1 MISVTQIVLSD
12 IYTNTY
18 VIKDEATSAL
28 AVVDPAC
35 KSDKLI
41 ELINE
46 LSGDLRFILLT
57 HGHFDHIGGVKFVKE
72 HFDVPVLIGEKEL
85 TLLNSNALN
94 GSALHNISVDKVEVD
109 RALVDNDVIKLGE
122 STLRFITTPGHTA
135 GSGCYIVDD
144 CIFSGDTLFCQCIGR
159 TDFPTSSPAD
169 MAKSLE
175 KLRDLEGDYNV
186 LPGHDICT
194 TLSAERKYNPY
205 MR

>member
-1 MISVTQIVLSD
+1 MIEVTQIVLGD

-18 VIKDEATSAL
+18 IIKDKATSAL

-35 KSDKLI
+35 ESEQLIKLI
-41 ELINE
+41 NDLG
-46 LSGDLRFILLT
+46 GDLRYILLT

-72 HFDVPVLIGEKEL
+72 HFDASVLIGEAEL
-85 TLLNSNALN
+85 NLLNSNALN
-94 GSALHNISVDKVEVD
+94 GSALHNISVEMVEVD
-109 RALVDNDVIKLGE
+109 RALKDNDTITLGE

-169 MAKSLE
+169 MANSLR
-175 KLRDLEGDYNV
+175 KLRDLQGDYNV

-194 TLSAERKYNPY
+194 TLSAERKFNPY

>member
-1 MISVTQIVLSD
+1 MIEVTKIVLGD

-18 VIKDEATSAL
+18 IIKDEATSAL

-35 KSDKLI
+35 KSERLV

-46 LSGDLRFILLT
+46 LGGDLRYILLT

-72 HFDVPVLIGEKEL
+72 HFDVPVLIGKDEL

-109 RALVDNDVIKLGE
+109 RALVDNDTITLGE

-144 CIFSGDTLFCQCIGR
+144 CIFSGDTLFYRSVGR

-169 MAKSLE
+169 MAKSLI
-175 KLRDLEGDYNV
+175 KFRDLQGDYNV
-186 LPGHDICT
+186 LPGHDIST